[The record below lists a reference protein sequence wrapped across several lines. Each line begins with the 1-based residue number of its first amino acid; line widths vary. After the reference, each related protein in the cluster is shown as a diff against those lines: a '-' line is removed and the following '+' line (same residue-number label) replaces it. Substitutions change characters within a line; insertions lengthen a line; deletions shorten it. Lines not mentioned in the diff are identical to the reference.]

1 MAKLLI
7 FGMFT
12 GVVVAVIV
20 AKTIRT
26 VNEDERMVVFRLG
39 QLLSI
44 YSPGRAVLIPFLDQ
58 GVKVKVDQIEG
69 WQTLNEDELQQRIV
83 QAVLEKSR

>member
-7 FGMFT
+7 FVMFT
-12 GVVVAVIV
+12 GIVVAVIV

-26 VNEDERMVVFRLG
+26 VNEDERLVVFRLG

-44 YSPGRAVLIPFLDQ
+44 YSPGRAVLIPFLYQ
-58 GVKVKVDQIEG
+58 GVKVKVDQISG
-69 WQTLNEDELQQRIV
+69 WQTLSEAELQQRIV
-83 QAVLEKSR
+83 QAVLEKVK